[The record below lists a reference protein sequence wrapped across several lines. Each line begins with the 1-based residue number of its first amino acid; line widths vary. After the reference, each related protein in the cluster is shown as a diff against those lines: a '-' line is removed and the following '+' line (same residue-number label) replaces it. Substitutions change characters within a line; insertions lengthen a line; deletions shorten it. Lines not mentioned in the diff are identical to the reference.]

1 MLSNMDITNKHKPLS
16 ILVLMLL
23 AYSLLNLPVI
33 NTLWRHS
40 FDDGTYS
47 HAYLIPLISLYLLYL
62 VGNHQLI
69 AFRDRPSLLAIGATL
84 SIALAYYVSVNAQ
97 MSLGY
102 WLCFLFLGISLVF
115 NIFKFNKYLLFP
127 LLYFVFLIPLWGSL
141 TTPLQSLSV
150 VAVSFMMSFT
160 GIPVYVHAP
169 YVEIPAGTFEI
180 AHGCSGLR
188 YVLTSLAIS
197 SLYVFLFIRDRKKAF
212 IFFTLALLGGL
223 ITNWI
228 RITLLILIGHWTDMT
243 HSLMND
249 HNHFGWY
256 IFMPF
261 MLLLFWFGNKIADFD
276 FTRKFNKE
284 ASKLRLAASCGV
296 VVAVFAV
303 LTSTTLATL
312 NSANGKHIVSLSAE
326 KSEPFIKFYQ
336 DRVISTTEDST
347 NIVYSFSASDLD
359 NKPSYFEND
368 IAPTG
373 WRKVKELNAGT
384 YLFRKNRKLAT
395 VQVQY
400 QLEEQYF
407 NSKRDFKLARI
418 KQGLTNNQNIK
429 LHWKMNRC
437 SSTNC
442 INELASIQD

>member
-16 ILVLMLL
+16 ILILMLL

-69 AFRDRPSLLAIGATL
+69 TFRDKPSLLAIGATL
-84 SIALAYYVSVNAQ
+84 AFALAYYVSVNAQ

-197 SLYVFLFIRDRKKAF
+197 SLYVFLFIRDRKKAV

-284 ASKLRLAASCGV
+284 ASKSGLVTSCSV
-296 VVAVFAV
+296 LTIVLAV
-303 LTSTTLATL
+303 LTSTTLASY
-312 NSANGKHIVSLSAE
+312 NSAGTEQTVSLSAE
-326 KSEPFIKFYQ
+326 KSEPFVKFYQ
-336 DRVISTTEDST
+336 DKVISNTEDTKS
-347 NIVYSFSASDLD
+347 IVYSFSASELD
-359 NKPSYFEND
+359 SKPSYFEND
-368 IAPTG
+368 ITPAG
-373 WRKVKELNAGT
+373 WLMVKELNAGT
-384 YLFRKNRKLAT
+384 YLFRRNRELAT

-407 NSKRDFKLARI
+407 NSKKAFKLARI
-418 KQGLTNNQNIK
+418 KKGLTNNQNVK

-437 SSTNC
+437 NSTNC
-442 INELASIQD
+442 VNELARIQN

>member
-1 MLSNMDITNKHKPLS
+1 MLSNMDITSKHKPLS
-16 ILVLMLL
+16 ILILMLL
-23 AYSLLNLPVI
+23 AYSLLNLPVV

-62 VGNHQLI
+62 VSNHQLI
-69 AFRDRPSLLAIGATL
+69 TFRDKPSLLAIGATFTL
-84 SIALAYYVSVNAQ
+84 ALAFYVSVNAQ

-115 NIFKFNKYLLFP
+115 NVFRFNKYLMFP
-127 LLYFVFLIPLWGSL
+127 LVYFIFLIPLWGSL

-212 IFFTLALLGGL
+212 IFFALALLGGL
-223 ITNWI
+223 VTNWI

-284 ASKLRLAASCGV
+284 TSKIRLATSCSV
-296 VVAVFAV
+296 ITIAFTAA
-303 LTSTTLATL
+303 TSTTLATF
-312 NSANGKHIVSLSAE
+312 NHDNNEQVVSLSAE
-326 KSEPFIKFYQ
+326 KSEPFVKFYQ
-336 DRVISTTEDST
+336 DKVVSSTESST

-368 IAPTG
+368 IAPAG
-373 WRKVKELNAGT
+373 WRMVKELKSGT
-384 YLFRKNRKLAT
+384 YLFSKNRKLAT

-407 NSKRDFKLARI
+407 DSKRAFKIARL
-418 KQGLTNNQNIK
+418 KQGLTNNQNVK
-429 LHWKMNRC
+429 LHWKINYC
-437 SSTNC
+437 SSANC
-442 INELASIQD
+442 VTELARIPD